1 MRRAT
6 PGKLL
11 TNCSKPSGW
20 SHLTRTG
27 TSNSEF
33 YTLNTIHR
41 ISPKIVFEHGL
52 AQVPDSAWL
61 WLGLGLSQHL
71 GDDTT
76 RAQESVQKALTL
88 DPGLVEGYA
97 RRSLICISVTTYC
110 AKVALE
116 AGESQTQEALAFLTK
131 AIELNPDFAEAH
143 FERGRILAQSDKLQQ
158 AVAEYNTSLAKNRSL
173 SQAHYRLALL
183 YRKLG
188 QTRIAE
194 NEFALFQKTKDQ
206 EKDASSIGL
215 EYRILRP

>member
-1 MRRAT
+1 
-6 PGKLL
+6 
-11 TNCSKPSGW
+11 
-20 SHLTRTG
+20 
-27 TSNSEF
+27 
-33 YTLNTIHR
+33 
-41 ISPKIVFEHGL
+41 
-52 AQVPDSAWL
+52 
-61 WLGLGLSQHL
+61 
-71 GDDTT
+71 
-76 RAQESVQKALTL
+76 
-88 DPGLVEGYA
+88 
-97 RRSLICISVTTYC
+97 
-110 AKVALE
+110 VALE